1 MPCYPQFHPRIGW
14 TSLQPQ
20 GFKTFLVYYRAV
32 AAAHKCGKIL
42 IMTSIEGKVAVVT
55 GAGRGIGRAIA
66 LDLAR
71 QGATVALVA
80 RNASQLEEAAQAAGG
95 AARPMP
101 TDVRKRGDVQ
111 RLFDEVAAT
120 LGPVDILVN
129 AAGVGVFGRVVEFSD
144 EDYDAIL
151 DTNLRSIFMT
161 CRSVLP
167 SMIARGKGDIV
178 NIASIAGKVGS
189 ATRAV
194 YCASKF
200 GVVGFTQSLAEE
212 VRQHGIR
219 VSVVCP
225 GSTDTSFSSDPN
237 REGKS
242 RGKMLSPG
250 DVAYAVSTLVTQEP
264 NSFISEIILR
274 PTQKP

>member
-1 MPCYPQFHPRIGW
+1 
-14 TSLQPQ
+14 
-20 GFKTFLVYYRAV
+20 
-32 AAAHKCGKIL
+32 
-42 IMTSIEGKVAVVT
+42 MTTIDNKVAVVT

-66 LDLAR
+66 IELGR
-71 QGATVALVA
+71 MGAKVALIA
-80 RNASQLEEAAQAAGG
+80 RSSSDLEQTARTIGG
-95 AARPMP
+95 AASVVPA
-101 TDVRKRGDVQ
+101 DVRKREDVHK
-111 RLFDEVAAT
+111 LFDQVSST

-129 AAGVGVFGRVVEFSD
+129 AAGVGIFGLVTEFSD
-144 EDYDAIL
+144 EDYDVIL
-151 DTNLRSIFMT
+151 DTNLRGIFMA
-161 CRSVLP
+161 CRYVLP
-167 SMIARGKGDIV
+167 SMIARSTGDII

-219 VSVVCP
+219 VSVICP

-237 REGKS
+237 REGKT
-242 RGKMLSPG
+242 RGKMLSPA
-250 DVAYAVSTLVTQEP
+250 DVAHAVRMLVTQER
-264 NSFISEIILR
+264 NSFISEVILR

>member
-1 MPCYPQFHPRIGW
+1 
-14 TSLQPQ
+14 
-20 GFKTFLVYYRAV
+20 
-32 AAAHKCGKIL
+32 
-42 IMTSIEGKVAVVT
+42 MTSIEGKVAVVT

-66 LDLAR
+66 TELGSM
-71 QGATVALVA
+71 GAKVAL
-80 RNASQLEEAAQAAGG
+80 
-95 AARPMP
+95 AARSAAELEKTAGLISGGRASVVP
-101 TDVRKRGDVQ
+101 TDVRKREEVD
-111 RLFDEVAAT
+111 RLLDLVGSA

-129 AAGVGVFGRVVEFSD
+129 AAGIGVFGLVTDFSD

-151 DTNLRSIFMT
+151 DTNLRGLFMT
-161 CRSVLP
+161 CRRVLP
-167 SMIARGKGDIV
+167 SMISRKTGDII
-178 NIASIAGKVGS
+178 NIASIAGKVGT

-200 GVVGFTQSLAEE
+200 GVVGFSQALAEE
-212 VRQHGIR
+212 VRQYGIR

-242 RGKMLSPG
+242 RGKMLSPA
-250 DVAYAVSTLVTQEP
+250 DIAHAVRMLVSQER
-264 NSFISEIILR
+264 NSFISEVILR